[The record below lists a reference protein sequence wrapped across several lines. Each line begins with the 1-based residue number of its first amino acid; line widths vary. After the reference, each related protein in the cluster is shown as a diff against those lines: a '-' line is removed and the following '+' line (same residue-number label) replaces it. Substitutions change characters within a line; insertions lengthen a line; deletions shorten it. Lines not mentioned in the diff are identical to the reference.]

1 MPRPRPA
8 AVPALAASALAAGL
22 LLGACQPAGRQAAD
36 GAAVAPSPADE
47 AAAQSTVTTDWGPL
61 GPADRDVMVQL
72 RQAALWE
79 IPVARQAQRGAAR
92 PATRRALAEVAR
104 RHTRLDLL
112 NRRCAGRLDVALPA
126 GPSPEQQSWMSEITG
141 KSGNDYDRT
150 AVARMRMAQGLLL
163 AELGAVRASTR
174 NTLVRRFAEQ
184 AQPLV
189 TEQLRQLETTGFVT
203 GDTLPDPP
211 AVTGPPPPAP
221 PGARVSPA
229 PAATSLLSGGGR

>member
-1 MPRPRPA
+1 
-8 AVPALAASALAAGL
+8 
-22 LLGACQPAGRQAAD
+22 QPAGRQATD
-36 GAAVAPSPADE
+36 GGAVAPQVNDE
-47 AAAQSTVTTDWGPL
+47 AAAQSTVTTEWGPL
-61 GPADRDVMVQL
+61 GPADRDVIVQI

-79 IPVARQAQRGAAR
+79 IPVARQAQRRAAR

-104 RHTRLDLL
+104 RHAGLDQL
-112 NRRCAGRLDVALPA
+112 NRQAAGRLNVPLPNQ
-126 GPSPEQQSWMSEITG
+126 PSPEQQSWMSEITG
-141 KSGNDYDRT
+141 RSGNDYDKT
-150 AVARMRMAQGLLL
+150 AVARMRMAQGLLY

-189 TEQLRQLETTGFVT
+189 TEQMKQLETTGFVT

-211 AVTGPPPPAP
+211 AVTEPPPPAP
-221 PGARVSPA
+221 PGSRRSPA